1 MNPTDN
7 AQKKSE
13 KEKGCRCGRT
23 KCLKQ
28 YCACFRNDVRCTNDC
43 VCVDCHNDGKHE
55 QARMMAV
62 RLVRLNDPMAFKG
75 TSLELENQEVHTPN
89 GTLKTVRGCRC
100 RRSKCQKKYCECFGA
115 GLKCSTNCVCEG
127 CLNGNDPSKPFYP
140 SGGSAS
146 SVARMAPAIPAGF
159 SVSNMAGKTHFDRTS
174 KASLDTSRASRPP
187 QLSFSRTSAP
197 SAEQKAEK
205 SQSLAS
211 RRPPISVEV
220 RNPTSMRVACA
231 VTEIPLH
238 DSRSR
243 APVAQEVKLEDKVE
257 VNKENKPLSSLDNPA
272 ADLVLERESS
282 SLNYYMSSTPQLNLT
297 PTWGV
302 SGNLQSANGVDFD
315 GGRPVFSD
323 SPKLATTPGGTKQG
337 FPLSSPNSA
346 RFKDFF
352 AAGNDNTAFLEGAS
366 IFTPKSPQTSIFSG
380 KSSWSNGVF
389 HRATPPCTPKF
400 EFDNFSWLSPSA
412 ASVGNAILPSDVA
425 YLAGDSTF
433 RS

>member
-1 MNPTDN
+1 
-7 AQKKSE
+7 
-13 KEKGCRCGRT
+13 
-23 KCLKQ
+23 
-28 YCACFRNDVRCTNDC
+28 
-43 VCVDCHNDGKHE
+43 
-55 QARMMAV
+55 V

-127 CLNGNDPSKPFYP
+127 CLNGNDPSKPLYP
-140 SGGSAS
+140 S
-146 SVARMAPAIPAGF
+146 SVNPSHGARMAPAPTASF
-159 SVSNMAGKTHFDRTS
+159 SVTNATTGKAQYDRAS
-174 KASLDTSRASRPP
+174 KASQDLGRASRAPQPSFTRAPP
-187 QLSFSRTSAP
+187 VD
-197 SAEQKAEK
+197 QKVEK

-220 RNPTSMRVACA
+220 RNPTSMRVAGA
-231 VTEIPLH
+231 VTEIPLP
-238 DSRSR
+238 DSRGR
-243 APVAQEVKLEDKVE
+243 ALVVDVKTEDRVE
-257 VNKENKPLSSLDNPA
+257 VNKENKPLSGFDHTSS
-272 ADLVLERESS
+272 DLVLERESS

-302 SGNLQSANGVDFD
+302 SSNLQSANGVDFD

-323 SPKLATTPGGTKQG
+323 SPKLATTPGGTKLG
-337 FPLSSPNSA
+337 YPLSSPNSA

-352 AAGNDNTAFLEGAS
+352 TAGNENTSFLDGGS
-366 IFTPKSPQTSIFSG
+366 IFTPKSPQTSIFGG
-380 KSSWSNGVF
+380 KSSWSNGVL

-400 EFDNFSWLSPSA
+400 EFDSFSWLSPSA

-425 YLAGDSTF
+425 YPLAGSDSTF